1 MEMDNVGLF
10 YGVYM
15 VLNMWFLEEGKMYG
29 GSGMK
34 VIFYQQDELLL
45 KRVGFYVFLGYV
57 IFVDMKK

>member
-1 MEMDNVGLF
+1 MLNLGNGGCLFMEMDNVGLF

-34 VIFYQQDELLL
+34 VIFY
-45 KRVGFYVFLGYV
+45 
-57 IFVDMKK
+57 